1 MKKNPAPES
10 TPDQDNYTLVEHLS
24 ELRTRIV
31 YSMYAIVIFTVIAW
45 NFSEQIFNFVREPI
59 TAYLPEKGLV
69 FTAPTDKF
77 MAHLKVSVLAGLIA
91 ACPFWIYQVW
101 KFIEPGLYR
110 KEKKFGRYFMFF
122 GSMLFVTGVCFAY
135 FLVLPAAFDVLLNF
149 GGTVDQPMIT
159 INDYLS
165 FFLMTTLVFGA
176 AFEMPLVLVILGLMG
191 IVSSRGLSRM
201 RRYAIVAIAI
211 VSAIFT
217 PPDAISMMLLAIP
230 LVLLY
235 EISIIILRV
244 IEPKENKLVW

>member
-1 MKKNPAPES
+1 MTKNQAPEAPS
-10 TPDQDNYTLVEHLS
+10 DKDNFTLVEHLS

-31 YSMYAIVIFTVIAW
+31 YSLYAIVFFTIGAW
-45 NFSEQIFNFVREPI
+45 CFSEQIFDFVRQPI
-59 TAYLPEKGLV
+59 TEFLPSKGLI

-91 ACPFWIYQVW
+91 ACPVWIYQVW
-101 KFIEPGLYR
+101 KFIEPGLYK
-110 KEKKFGRYFMFF
+110 KEKRFGIYFMFF
-122 GSMLFVTGVCFAY
+122 GSLLFIVGISFSY
-135 FLVLPAAFDVLLNF
+135 FLVLPAAFKVLLSF

-159 INDYLS
+159 INDYMS

-176 AFEMPLVLVILGLMG
+176 AFEMPLVIVILGMMG

-211 VSAIFT
+211 VSAVFT
-217 PPDAISMMLLAIP
+217 PPDAVSMMLLAVP
-230 LVLLY
+230 LVCLY
-235 EISIIILRV
+235 EISIIILRF